1 MQSNQE
7 VNGQQAAEEKV
18 LIITCA
24 GTDKALGSVAR
35 AIGFNVVEK
44 LRPNTTILVGIPP
57 LVAEVKPYS
66 ELLKKY
72 PSIIIDGCAERCAT
86 KIAIKNGAKM
96 KGRIF
101 LPQSVQKYNLKPKTA
116 FDIGPEG
123 EELAE
128 KAAQEIAI
136 QVDKLLG
143 KGKVS

>member
-1 MQSNQE
+1 MQGLQE
-7 VNGQQAAEEKV
+7 ISAQPIEGEKV
-18 LIITCA
+18 LIIVCA

-35 AIGFNVVEK
+35 ACAFKVEK
-44 LRPNTTILVGIPP
+44 LRPNETILVSIPP

-66 ELLKKY
+66 ELVKKY
-72 PSIIIDGCAERCAT
+72 PSIIVDGCVERCAT

-101 LPQSVQKYNLKPKTA
+101 LPQSAQKYNLKPNTA

-128 KAAQEIAI
+128 KTALEIAVQI
-136 QVDKLLG
+136 DKLI
-143 KGKVS
+143 GKVN

>member
-1 MQSNQE
+1 MQSNQ
-7 VNGQQAAEEKV
+7 VNAQSTETEKV
-18 LIITCA
+18 LIIACA
-24 GTDKALGSVAR
+24 GTDKALGSVTRVIA
-35 AIGFNVVEK
+35 FKVVEK
-44 LRPNTTILVGIPP
+44 LRPNETTLVSIPP

-66 ELLKKY
+66 ELVKKY

-86 KIAIKNGAKM
+86 KLAIKNGAKM

-101 LPQSVQKYNLKPKTA
+101 LPQSAQKYNLKPNTA

-128 KAAQEIAI
+128 KTAQEIAV

-143 KGKVS
+143 KVS